1 MFSEV
6 SKGDENA
13 QSVSNP
19 ELEVGETAAN
29 TATDNSMSEDI
40 VPATV
45 AEPVTPVIVA
55 EVEKPKRKR
64 GRPPKGD
71 LELDLFN
78 QFF

>member
-13 QSVSNP
+13 QSVR
-19 ELEVGETAAN
+19 E

-45 AEPVTPVIVA
+45 AEPVTPVYVA
-55 EVEKPKRKR
+55 EVDKPKRKR

-71 LELDLFN
+71 LEWIFLTNSFSMI
-78 QFF
+78 QIP

>member
-13 QSVSNP
+13 QSVR
-19 ELEVGETAAN
+19 E

-45 AEPVTPVIVA
+45 AEPVTPVYVA
-55 EVEKPKRKR
+55 EVDKPKRKR

-71 LELDLFN
+71 LELGLFN
-78 QFF
+78 QFY